1 MGNGDGAT
9 AQIIVVEHGE
19 SGQSCGN
26 RWCGSKFG
34 LDPFGIRKAFLREP
48 ADNTYQEERSSLLT
62 ASSQLLKIRVLFS
75 CRTVNWNFVLKP
87 GSSKHG

>member
-34 LDPFGIRKAFLREP
+34 LDPFGIREALLREP
-48 ADNTYQEERSSLLT
+48 ETVLIKKRGRRYSPLRPNCSIFGFCS
-62 ASSQLLKIRVLFS
+62 RVELS
-75 CRTVNWNFVLKP
+75 IGTL
-87 GSSKHG
+87 S